1 MDITFPTTPEAFIAY
16 QEHLMGTP
24 ANEQQ
29 ILLCEATVG
38 LFNKAFEDGQEGR
51 ELPDIGG
58 DFITACR
65 RDAKEDLL
73 TDKNVLHIVA
83 SVCWWCEEAH
93 RQGKEAAKH
102 G

>member
-1 MDITFPTTPEAFIAY
+1 MDITFPTTTEAFIAY
-16 QEHLMGTP
+16 QEYLMGKP
-24 ANEQQ
+24 ASEQC
-29 ILLCEATVG
+29 ITLCKATVG
-38 LFNKAFEDGQEGR
+38 LFNKAFEDGQAGR
-51 ELPDIGG
+51 ELPDIGD

-83 SVCWWCEEAH
+83 SVCWWCKEAY